1 MNDGPDRWPFQ
12 FEFVYSDNELRT
24 FGKIVATRY
33 ARGDDWAWI
42 FVIPLLGLVVFGAFE
57 LDLVTPVTL
66 GPVLFTTYAAFIVG
80 AASYYLYIRQ
90 YFRRIARNE
99 SWRGETWH
107 WSFDE
112 TGIHY
117 RCKKTDAWL
126 AWSALDAVEDLG
138 RLISFRMG
146 RRALCIPARV
156 FADNS
161 ARVDFVAAAS
171 ARVKAASPD
180 TIK

>member
-12 FEFVYSDNELRT
+12 FVFVYSDNELRT
-24 FGKIVATRY
+24 LNKIVAARY
-33 ARGDDWAWI
+33 ARGWGWI
-42 FVIPLLGLVVFGAFE
+42 FAIPPLGLVVLGAFK

-66 GPVLFTTYAAFIVG
+66 VPVLISTYAAFIVG

-99 SWRGETWH
+99 RWQGKTWN

-117 RCKKTDAWL
+117 RCEITDTWL
-126 AWSALDAVEDLG
+126 ALGALDAVEDLG
-138 RLISFRMG
+138 RLVLFRMG

-156 FADNS
+156 FADD
-161 ARVDFVAAAS
+161 ATRVSFVAAAS
-171 ARVKAASPD
+171 ARVETASAGA
-180 TIK
+180 IK